1 MLAMGVIGSV
11 RGGTKGIFSTR
22 SRSSRSQPPA
32 VALRSP
38 SVSRPLPERLPGPRC
53 FPGVFKPAPGS
64 SAGQDWLPWPARVG
78 PPLPPLLSTHPVD
91 RVSRAWHG
99 GPIWACALRLLLT
112 AVPRVG
118 VSATESSHPSP
129 QIPTRSQR
137 EGSLFVPVTLPHPS
151 LSACWGRGLCHP
163 AQTAPSPTS
172 GTWVCLGSHLPLCPA
187 SSPFI
192 RCHGHDQHLDGEG
205 KQGKG
210 SLWHQASKGERLRV
224 PTRACAPG
232 GHSVPI
238 ESFPL

>member
-1 MLAMGVIGSV
+1 MVEQKAFSAPGVGAAGASPL
-11 RGGTKGIFSTR
+11 RWPSGL
-22 SRSSRSQPPA
+22 SQCPDP
-32 VALRSP
+32 SP
-38 SVSRPLPERLPGPRC
+38 SASLVPAASLEFSNPHQAAAQARIGCPG
-53 FPGVFKPAPGS
+53 GAAP
-64 SAGQDWLPWPARVG
+64 
-78 PPLPPLLSTHPVD
+78 PPLLSTHPVD